1 MRPVSTF
8 SQQDALFRSLQDKVS
23 TKYYAGGQLKMDIQ
37 VFKSQILT
45 GITWV
50 KVYDFIIDASV

>member
-8 SQQDALFRSLQDKVS
+8 SQDALFRSLQDKVS
-23 TKYYAGGQLKMDIQ
+23 TKYRADGQLKMDIQ
-37 VFKSQILT
+37 VLKSQILT

-50 KVYDFIIDASV
+50 KVYDFIIDVSV